1 MYISLSTPVYQGKKN
16 DSYRGRARYH
26 HHKPHWYDQVQH
38 CQLGP
43 GSSWWYDHFY
53 LTPVWDHNLG
63 LQSLLTMEGKTSVK
77 LMQNQHGLVCSNIP
91 VTYHERFFQK
101 NINKTWILWHWIA
114 RGVSGKYFPNF
125 NQSFLWFRFIWAI
138 CAKILLYNL
147 SIKKQVF
154 NWEIRQWE
162 NEVK

>member
-1 MYISLSTPVYQGKKN
+1 MFRQGSLIFHFKIFVLQSFIMINLSIPVCQGKETSSYPGRAPKMQIFHLEIFVKPLYISLSTPAYQGKKT

-43 GSSWWYDHFY
+43 GSSWWYDHSY

-63 LQSLLTMEGKTSVK
+63 LQSLLTMEGKTPVT

-91 VTYHERFFQK
+91 VTYHERFPEK
-101 NINKTWILWHWIA
+101 H
-114 RGVSGKYFPNF
+114 
-125 NQSFLWFRFIWAI
+125 
-138 CAKILLYNL
+138 
-147 SIKKQVF
+147 
-154 NWEIRQWE
+154 
-162 NEVK
+162 